1 MGELEPFL
9 VKINSALAS
18 KDRVFLDKGQNKKF
32 WFPYMFKHEKYTK
45 TFYLWTDISI
55 YHPKDKLTRTI
66 LDRITGITGII
77 YVTAYSMNWRWVNE
91 QYGTLSLH

>member
-9 VKINSALAS
+9 VKINSGLAS

-45 TFYLWTDISI
+45 MFYLDVYISFIGLENSKTLADIYLLFRPQGSS
-55 YHPKDKLTRTI
+55 PEGLKL
-66 LDRITGITGII
+66 
-77 YVTAYSMNWRWVNE
+77 
-91 QYGTLSLH
+91 